1 LSLAPVD
8 ECLDPITG
16 QSVALSVIHG
26 VTTEPTQTVLDTT
39 TAGWYVYEDY
49 SASEGLY
56 EISMSYGGV
65 TKVSNVTVSAAY
77 AEVEGEYFYVSG
89 VESSLTSLPTVTG
102 DFSAVLVLRDT
113 EGVLVPVDVSPLV
126 TIDGV
131 DLTVQWDEDSS
142 SYTVSGQACSLATLH
157 YEVKVGTFSV
167 LTEDVAVV
175 SYGPLSQTET
185 VFSATLLAAIGDSV
199 SISVEP
205 KDACGNQLPTTSV
218 DLSIMSGPSP
228 FTVIHTSTIE
238 TSGVFYYTHSP
249 AAVGTYTVTATV
261 DGLELE
267 SVIGGN
273 TVEFSVL
280 ESGTYYYPSSSMSQ
294 LANLPDSA
302 VLGGTMT
309 GEVTLRDPLGVTY
322 ATELPLTVEWDDGV
336 SGSVTFDSV
345 HSAYAVSLTVPSSSS
360 AVGIR

>member
-16 QSVALSVIHG
+16 QSVALSILHG
-26 VTTEPTQTVLDTT
+26 VTTEPTQTVLDTVT
-39 TAGWYVYEDY
+39 PGWYVYEDY

-89 VESSLTSLPTVTG
+89 VESSLTSLPTLTG
-102 DFSAVLVLRDT
+102 DLSAVLVLKDT

-131 DLTVQWDEDSS
+131 DLTVQWDEDST
-142 SYTVSGQACSLATLH
+142 SYTVSGQACSLAILH

-185 VFSATLLAAIGDSV
+185 VFSATLLAAIGDGV
-199 SISVEP
+199 PISIAP
-205 KDACGNQLPTTSV
+205 RDACGNTLPSSV
-218 DLSIMSGPSP
+218 DLSIVSGPSP
-228 FTVIHTSTIE
+228 VTVIHPSMIAI
-238 TSGVFYYTHSP
+238 SGVYSYTHSP
-249 AAVGTYTVTATV
+249 TAVGTYTVTATV
-261 DGLELE
+261 DGVELE
-267 SVIGGN
+267 SVIEGY
-273 TVEFSVL
+273 TVEFSV
-280 ESGTYYYPSSSMSQ
+280 SGTATDYYPSPSMSQ

-302 VLGGTMT
+302 VLGGTVT

-322 ATELPLTVEWDDGV
+322 TTELPLTVEWDDGV
-336 SGSVTFDSV
+336 SGSVSFDSV